1 LNIFL
6 GISGTGLIFGIGLIF
21 FISLDKVIYSGE
33 VSEGRIVLRVFN
45 EVFAETGKHFENW
58 LLQ

>member
-6 GISGTGLIFGIGLIF
+6 GIFGIGLILF
-21 FISLDKVIYSGE
+21 KSLDEVISSGE
-33 VSEGRIVLRVFN
+33 VAEGRIVLRGLN